1 MKGLSDAA
9 LDHLRDLA
17 GWPDLSDTPYE
28 VVERLGRGTMG
39 TVYRV
44 RDPRL
49 GRDVALKVLNLEAVG
64 SPVGERLRAEANI
77 LAGLEHPAL
86 VPVHD
91 VGTLPDGRVFYVMRL
106 AQGAPL
112 DRALAEASLPA
123 RLAVFLRICD
133 AVAFAHARAVIHRD
147 LKPENVMVGEFGEV
161 LVVDWGLAKLL
172 AAAVAD
178 PAPWGAPQ
186 DPVPGTSHGTVLGTP
201 GYMAPEQASGEVD
214 LVDRRADIHALGGLL
229 AFLLTERHPAPT
241 GEVDLGGVPR
251 PLAAVIAHCRA
262 ARPHD
267 RYDTVAALRADV
279 AAFLEGAA
287 VAAFR
292 EGPLERGRRLIAR
305 HRTPVVLVVTY
316 ILVRVALIFLPRG

>member
-1 MKGLSDAA
+1 VKGLSDAA
-9 LDHLRDLA
+9 LEHLRVVAD
-17 GWPDLSDTPYE
+17 WPDLSETPYE
-28 VVERLGRGTMG
+28 AVECLGRGTMG
-39 TVYRV
+39 TVYRA

-49 GRDVALKVLNLEAVG
+49 GREVALKVLNLEAVG
-64 SPVGERLRAEANI
+64 SPVGDRLRAEACI

-106 AQGAPL
+106 AQGQPL
-112 DRALAEASLPA
+112 DRALVQSSLPA

-133 AVAFAHARAVIHRD
+133 AVAFAHAREVIHRD

-172 AAAVAD
+172 AESGD
-178 PAPWGAPQ
+178 PVPWGAP
-186 DPVPGTSHGTVLGTP
+186 PSPAAGTSHGTVLGTP
-201 GYMAPEQASGEVD
+201 GYMAPEQARGEVE

-229 AFLLTERHPAPT
+229 AFLLTRRHPSET
-241 GEVDLGGVPR
+241 GGLDLAGVPR

-262 ARPHD
+262 ARPQD
-267 RYDTVAALRADV
+267 RYDSVAALRSDV

-292 EGPLERGRRLIAR
+292 EGPLERGRRLIHR
-305 HRTPVVLVVTY
+305 HRTPVLLVLTY
-316 ILVRVALIFLPRG
+316 LLVRVVLIFLPRG

>member
-1 MKGLSDAA
+1 
-9 LDHLRDLA
+9 
-17 GWPDLSDTPYE
+17 
-28 VVERLGRGTMG
+28 VG
-39 TVYRV
+39 TVYRA

-49 GRDVALKVLNLEAVG
+49 GREVALKVLNLEAVG
-64 SPVGERLRAEANI
+64 SPVGERLRAEACI

-106 AQGAPL
+106 AQGQPL
-112 DRALAEASLPA
+112 ERALVQASLPA

-133 AVAFAHARAVIHRD
+133 AVAFAHAREVIHRD

-172 AAAVAD
+172 A
-178 PAPWGAPQ
+178 GAN
-186 DPVPGTSHGTVLGTP
+186 DPVPWGEPLASSKGTSHGTVLGTP
-201 GYMAPEQASGEVD
+201 GYMAPEQARGEVE

-229 AFLLTERHPAPT
+229 AFLLTRKHPTAQ
-241 GEVDLGGVPR
+241 GEVDLAGVPR
-251 PLAAVIAHCRA
+251 PLAAVIAQCRA
-262 ARPHD
+262 ADPKD
-267 RYDTVAALRADV
+267 RYHSVAALRADV

-292 EGPLERGRRLIAR
+292 EGPMERGRRLVAR
-305 HRTPVVLVVTY
+305 HRTPVILVLTY
-316 ILVRVALIFLPRG
+316 LLVRVVLIFLPRS